1 MSITCEVCGT
11 VNPTGTQFCEG
22 CGVELKA
29 APAAAP
35 TGAMPTDS
43 TPTDPIPT
51 DPMPTGSGTV
61 SQPDLG
67 APVIPPAPSIPP
79 APAMPAPALDS
90 QASVPSGLEGSG
102 DMPTPAPQS
111 AESPADL
118 TASDLTSG
126 DLTASVPQTAMEQ
139 PVGEQPSVDPAA
151 LTDAPASS
159 VSSGEMASSVA
170 GSDSTPAP
178 TDSTDAPVN
187 PDLTSSA
194 DAPLADAAVSA
205 NAPAMT
211 PAVDSTMTAPEMTA
225 DVTGTEAM
233 GTATPAP
240 ATPADAGAPRTGEA
254 KLGVKKFGNATGD
267 FIPLQGERL
276 MVGRFDASSGPV
288 DIDLSS
294 LPGAEH
300 ISRHHAE
307 LYREAG
313 QWFVRDLGS
322 TNGVFVRKGGQSAFS
337 PRLQEPTAL
346 ADGDELAFG
355 NLMLTFHQD

>member
-29 APAAAP
+29 STAAQDTPAQSAPEEAAMTPEAM
-35 TGAMPTDS
+35 TTDAGA
-43 TPTDPIPT
+43 
-51 DPMPTGSGTV
+51 V

-67 APVIPPAPSIPP
+67 SPNIPPAPGIPD
-79 APAMPAPALDS
+79 APVMPAPALDS
-90 QASVPSGLEGSG
+90 QASVPSGLEAPATDSTMGTT
-102 DMPTPAPQS
+102 DETVPAAPTATPVMD
-111 AESPADL
+111 ESVPAD
-118 TASDLTSG
+118 TGANE
-126 DLTASVPQTAMEQ
+126 VE
-139 PVGEQPSVDPAA
+139 AA
-151 LTDAPASS
+151 PTGTES
-159 VSSGEMASSVA
+159 E
-170 GSDSTPAP
+170 PAP
-178 TDSTDAPVN
+178 TVN
-187 PDLTSSA
+187 PDLTSTA
-194 DAPLADAAVSA
+194 DAPLTDAAVSA
-205 NAPAMT
+205 NAPEMPNPEAAAMET
-211 PAVDSTMTAPEMTA
+211 VN
-225 DVTGTEAM
+225 TEAP
-233 GTATPAP
+233 AAAAAPAP
-240 ATPADAGAPRTGEA
+240 SGTPRTGEA
-254 KLGVKKFGNATGD
+254 KLGIKKFGSATGD

-307 LYREAG
+307 LYREG
-313 QWFVRDLGS
+313 SEWFVRDLGS